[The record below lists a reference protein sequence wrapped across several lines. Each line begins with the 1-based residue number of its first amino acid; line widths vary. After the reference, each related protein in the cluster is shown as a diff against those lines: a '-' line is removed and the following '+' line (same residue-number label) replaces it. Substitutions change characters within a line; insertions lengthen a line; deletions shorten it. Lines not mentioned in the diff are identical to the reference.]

1 MSNTSRAGEDKR
13 AESSAGVF
21 SEQERASM
29 KARST
34 ELKAEARGGR
44 GAKKAAKDEAAVLAK
59 IAEMASPDRELATR
73 VHDIVTAAAPELAPK
88 LWYGQPAY
96 ARDGKPVCFFRSG
109 QVDKERYSTLGFSA
123 AAALDEDSGM
133 WPTSYAL
140 TGLDDAGEA
149 AIAELVKKALPWTLD
164 PGPAPALAS

>member
-1 MSNTSRAGEDKR
+1 MSNTSKAGTSKAGEDKR

-21 SEQERASM
+21 SEQERAAL

-34 ELKAEARGGR
+34 ELKEEARDGR
-44 GAKKAAKDEAAVLAK
+44 GAKKAAKDEAAVLSK
-59 IAEMASPDRELATR
+59 IAEMESPDRELAAR

-96 ARDGKPVCFFRSG
+96 ARDGEVVCFFRSG
-109 QVDKERYSTLGFSA
+109 QVDKERYSTFGFSV
-123 AAALDEDSGM
+123 AAALDEDGGM

-140 TGLDDAGEA
+140 TGLDKAGEA
-149 AIAELVKKALPWTLD
+149 AIAELVKKALR
-164 PGPAPALAS
+164 